1 MELIFKE
8 YLFQKHFL
16 VHEET
21 GEAQENEA
29 YVFETLF
36 SLANLLNV
44 SITDGKELAQKDMI
58 EFASKMIG
66 RIVPKPFYEG
76 FPQTV
81 RELSPDQLLFDQIVH
96 YTMTY
101 GFGNFSEAGH
111 SLFEENFQRMA
122 FKENCEI
129 KEFAIITEEEAVK
142 RLTGYAEN
150 LLASSRPLNDN
161 QFHMICAF
169 IRTYGYKVEQCA
181 SKNTIVKLMADLRDL
196 RFARFLNLS
205 DVIKVL
211 DEISFVNYQN
221 ENLKKLNLRNQ
232 DRKFLT
238 SVIDELFA
246 ISHVDVLTCFE
257 KKDVWCGLLHHL
269 HYKPKCDKAQEFVNE
284 MRGKDNQSVYS
295 EFERLINARNVRGA
309 VTCLKQGKG
318 SGAVLRNLD
327 YIISRIEEPEDLTFV
342 LQCLETKNNV
352 MLMQLLLHYTMVRKP
367 FDARGRVFRFTRHNT
382 MRVHQEVSEEVAR
395 RRSAISEGQS
405 AMIARFVEENLRRNL
420 KGKLGKVYVDEAMKN
435 YALPLQE
442 TTAQGGF
449 GVLAKGSRLAIPE
462 GKKIRGFTYWEKV
475 NDIDLSVIGIDEN
488 GKQKEFSWR
497 TMAQNQSEALTYSGD
512 ETSGYNG
519 GSEYFDVDVE
529 AFRKLYPKIRSIIF
543 CNNVFSGCN
552 FETCYCTAGYMMR
565 DLLDSG
571 EVFEPKTVE
580 TSFRV
585 NCPSTFAYLFGID
598 LETREFVWL
607 NVARGSETI
616 VAGATSLAFLLDY
629 FDVTKKM
636 NVRRFFEWM
645 ATELVTDPAEADVIV
660 TDSREIWE
668 QANAGHNVNVDSQIN
683 VGLQENAGDNEEGR
697 RQENA
702 NATSKEW
709 IHSYDF
715 ERLLALMN
723 Q

>member
-21 GEAQENEA
+21 REAQENEA

-129 KEFAIITEEEAVK
+129 KEFAILTEEEAVK

-196 RFARFLNLS
+196 RFARFLSLS
-205 DVIKVL
+205 DVIKAL

-342 LQCLETKNNV
+342 LHCLESKNNV
-352 MLMQLLLHYTMVRKP
+352 MLLQLLLHYARVRKP

-475 NDIDLSVIGIDEN
+475 DDIDLSVIGIDEN

-512 ETSGYNG
+512 ETSGYHG

-529 AFRKLYPKIRSIIF
+529 AFRKLYPEIRSIIF

-660 TDSREIWE
+660 TDGREIWE
-668 QANAGHNVNVDSQIN
+668 QANAGEKAA
-683 VGLQENAGDNEEGR
+683 GEWENAGDSKAAGE
-697 RQENA
+697 
-702 NATSKEW
+702 TSKEW